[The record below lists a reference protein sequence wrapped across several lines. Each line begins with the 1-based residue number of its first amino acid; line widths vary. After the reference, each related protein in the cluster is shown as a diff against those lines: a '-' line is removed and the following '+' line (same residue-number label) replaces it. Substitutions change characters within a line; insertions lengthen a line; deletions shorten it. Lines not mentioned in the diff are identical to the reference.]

1 MLPPVRRPLVVLLFL
16 AIFAGELMWHAIV
29 PLVPAFSQR
38 FGLTKLEGGVLLAS
52 TSVAILLVSIPAG
65 MLSERFGVRRLTLV
79 SLAVMAVADLGQGLA
94 GSFTALLGARA
105 LFGLGFG
112 ILWTAGVAWLSEASG
127 DRHAQAL
134 SLTVTTA
141 GIGGIAGPA
150 FAGVLVQR
158 FGLAAPFTV
167 AAIGTL
173 AVMVALMLDSSG
185 SGGAVE
191 AAQPLVSTVRA
202 ALSDH
207 GVIVSVVLM
216 SLGGLIGGVV
226 NLLVPL
232 QLRDNGMSTAS
243 IGLLFGVSAAA
254 FIASSAITARFGDRA
269 ARNEVAAMVSLMA
282 AAVMVLPAVGASTA
296 VLVVFLLVR
305 APIMALMFTITFPI
319 GVAGAR
325 RVGITVAAVAA
336 LINIVWSASVLAGP
350 LLAGLIA
357 QTVGDRLAFVL
368 LSVASLASAAWIMN
382 GNRREAAA
390 PACGASSRAR

>member
-1 MLPPVRRPLVVLLFL
+1 MLPTVRRPLVVLLFL

-38 FGLTKLEGGVLLAS
+38 FGLTKLEGGELLAS

-79 SLAVMAVADLGQGLA
+79 SLAVMAAADLGQGMA
-94 GSFTALLGARA
+94 GSFVALLGARA

-112 ILWTAGVAWLSEASG
+112 ILWTAGVAWLSEVSG

-167 AAIGTL
+167 AAVATL
-173 AVMVALMLDSSG
+173 AVMVALMLDPSG

-191 AAQPLVSTVRA
+191 VTQPLVSIVRA
-202 ALSDH
+202 AVSDH
-207 GVIVSVVLM
+207 GVLVSVVLM

-232 QLRDNGMSTAS
+232 QLHQNGMSTAS

-254 FIASSAITARFGDRA
+254 FIASSAVTARFGDRA
-269 ARNEVAAMVSLMA
+269 ARNEVAVVVSLMA
-282 AAVMVLPAVGASTA
+282 AAVMVLPALGATTA
-296 VLVVFLLVR
+296 VLVAFLLVR

-325 RVGITVAAVAA
+325 RAGITVAAVAA

-357 QTVGDRLAFVL
+357 ETVGNRLAFVM